1 MEILV
6 GDVHGS
12 IKQFLYPFYSNGFCD
27 GMTIKNNE
35 IVLEN
40 LNLHGNRIIFI
51 GDIFYKNENDVI
63 IANTLS
69 KMILDGFNIDWIL
82 GNRDLLVFWEIF
94 NGGSFNSHP
103 NESIKGTFNDS
114 LNETFNET
122 FNDSLNKSL
131 KGDHNKTINDSIKGT
146 LNETLKEQLN
156 GEHEISF
163 DETIKGDHN
172 GEQNKSINGEQNET
186 IKGTLNENQ
195 NESFNVDHNGRSL
208 KGTIDTHSH
217 SFKDSPFYN
226 RFGKINK
233 ERLKRLILERKLKVV
248 TRLKNNLLVSHAAI
262 TQDGINE
269 IKQVFETGI
278 VPVNPEVKINKEL
291 TIKKNIQFDS
301 LEDLNEIF
309 MDVDNIDLYCSFLKI
324 FWNKHIFEGI
334 EESVIGHETFINEYP
349 KEAIPKVQKYGTW
362 LTDEYIS
369 MNIQSKNDRIKQ
381 FLLTEVHYEGN
392 PIKTNL
398 HHIDCNCSSYE
409 NPCYFA
415 LKNNK
420 WIFNGNDIELTF
432 NEYTFNGRTWKVL

>member
-27 GMTIKNNE
+27 GMTMKNNE

-94 NGGSFNSHP
+94 KGSFNSQSL
-103 NESIKGTFNDS
+103 NESIKGSFNDQS
-114 LNETFNET
+114 LKEQPNETLNETINETVNGEPNETFNET
-122 FNDSLNKSL
+122 LKGNHMGTINVEPNETFNETLNVESNETLNDQLNKSIKGSFNDS
-131 KGDHNKTINDSIKGT
+131 INGSF
-146 LNETLKEQLN
+146 NET
-156 GEHEISF
+156 
-163 DETIKGDHN
+163 
-172 GEQNKSINGEQNET
+172 
-186 IKGTLNENQ
+186 
-195 NESFNVDHNGRSL
+195 L
-208 KGTIDTHSH
+208 KGTIDPHSH

-432 NEYTFNGRTWKVL
+432 NEYTFNGRTWKVLGNPLK